1 MYSFDFVSECP
12 DYMYSYM
19 KDESILNTIISDKQ
33 MKDLASL
40 NVVETVSA
48 LLEQLNK
55 REQDV
60 LKRRF
65 GLFGEPKETLE
76 SIGSRHKLTRE
87 RIRQIESGGVNKLK
101 KNPEL
106 ETRLGTLR
114 QVVAEL
120 SEEHGGLMEK
130 NYLFNI
136 LSNLAQDGLDGQA
149 NANPYFEFALSRL
162 LNDHFDEVNDSK
174 YFNSFYKVKYQSLEH
189 IEAVAEELL
198 AAIKNYKNLLATE
211 ELISLVKSLK
221 SYQAN
226 SDKFNVP
233 GNLDLKEVI
242 KPAAGADTE
251 AIYNDRAIYSLLNAL
266 ADVEQ
271 NKFGAWG
278 HKESREVKPKTI
290 NDKIYL
296 VLKENKKP
304 MYYGDIAKKISE
316 MGFDGKNVNTATT
329 HNELILDDKYVLV
342 GRGLYGLREWGYK
355 EGTVADVIAEILKE
369 ANEPLSKEAITEK
382 VLGQRLVKQTT
393 VNLALMNKDRFER
406 TKDGKYKLKANNL

>member
-1 MYSFDFVSECP
+1 
-12 DYMYSYM
+12 M
-19 KDESILNTIISDKQ
+19 KDDSILNTIISDKQ

-106 ETRLGTLR
+106 EARLGTLR
-114 QVVAEL
+114 QIVTEL

-136 LSNLAQDGLDGQA
+136 LSNLSQDGVDSRA
-149 NANPYFEFALSRL
+149 KANPYFEFALSRL
-162 LNDHFDEVNDSK
+162 LNDSFDEVSNSK
-174 YFNSFYKVKYQSLEH
+174 YFNNFYKVKYQSLEH
-189 IEAVAEELL
+189 MEAVAEELL
-198 AAIKNYKNLLATE
+198 AAIKDYKKLLATE
-211 ELISLVKSLK
+211 ELIDLVKGLK
-221 SYQAN
+221 SYNAN
-226 SDKFNVP
+226 TEKFNVS
-233 GNLDLKEVI
+233 GNLDFKELI
-242 KPAAGADTE
+242 RPMAGESTE
-251 AIYNDRAIYSLLNAL
+251 AVYNDRAIYSLLSAL
-266 ADVEQ
+266 HDVEQ

-304 MYYGDIAKKISE
+304 MYYGDIAKKISD
-316 MGFDGKNVNTATT
+316 MGFDGKKVNTATT

-342 GRGLYGLREWGYK
+342 GRGLYGLKEWGYK
-355 EGTVADVIAEILKE
+355 EGTVADVIAEILAE
-369 ANEPLSKEAITEK
+369 TQEPMSKEAITTK
-382 VLGQRLVKQTT
+382 VLEQRLVKQTT
-393 VNLALMNKDRFER
+393 VNLALMNKNRFER
-406 TKDGKYKLKANNL
+406 TKDGKYKLKEITA

>member
-1 MYSFDFVSECP
+1 
-12 DYMYSYM
+12 M
-19 KDESILNTIISDKQ
+19 KDESILNTIMSDNQ
-33 MKDLASL
+33 MKDLTSL

-48 LLEQLNK
+48 LLDQLNK

-60 LKRRF
+60 IKRRF

-76 SIGSRHKLTRE
+76 SIGGRHKLTRE

-106 ETRLGTLR
+106 EARLGSLR
-114 QVVAEL
+114 QVVAL
-120 SEEHGGLMEK
+120 LNEEHGGLMEK

-136 LSNLAQDGLDGQA
+136 LANLASDTTNQE
-149 NANPYFEFALSRL
+149 NVNPYFDFALSRL
-162 LNDHFDEVNDSK
+162 LNDHFDEVNNSK
-174 YFNSFYKVKYQSLEH
+174 YFNNFYKVKYQSLEH
-189 IEAVAEELL
+189 MEAVAEELL
-198 AAIKNYKNLLATE
+198 EAIKNYKNLLATE
-211 ELISLVKSLK
+211 ELIALVKSLK

-226 SDKFNVP
+226 ADKFNVP
-233 GNLDLKEVI
+233 GNLDLKELI
-242 KPAAGADTE
+242 RPAVGDATDAV
-251 AIYNDRAIYSLLNAL
+251 YNDRAIYALLSAL

-304 MYYGDIAKKISE
+304 MYYGDIAKKISD
-316 MGFDGKNVNTATT
+316 MGFDGKKVNTATT

-369 ANEPLSKEAITEK
+369 ANEPLSKEAITAK
-382 VLGQRLVKQTT
+382 VLEQRLVKQTT
-393 VNLALMNKDRFER
+393 VNLALMNKNRFER
-406 TKDGKYKLKANNL
+406 TKDGKYKLKEATI

>member
-1 MYSFDFVSECP
+1 MPKKDIRRDIFFSN
-12 DYMYSYM
+12 M

-40 NVVETVSA
+40 NVVEAVSA

-76 SIGSRHKLTRE
+76 SIGGRHKLTRE

-106 ETRLGTLR
+106 ETRLGALR
-114 QVVAEL
+114 QLVSQL
-120 SEEHGGLMEK
+120 SEEHGGLLEK
-130 NYLFNI
+130 NYLFKLLANLTQAGAEGPSNI
-136 LSNLAQDGLDGQA
+136 H
-149 NANPYFEFALSRL
+149 PYFEFALSRL
-162 LNDHFDEVNDSK
+162 LNDHFEEVGNSQ
-174 YFNSFYKVKYQSLEH
+174 YFNDFYKIKYQSLEH
-189 IEAVAEELL
+189 LEAVAQELL
-198 AAIKNYKNLLATE
+198 DEVKKFKNLLATA
-211 ELISLVKSLK
+211 ELIALVKGLK
-221 SYQAN
+221 SYGAQA
-226 SDKFNVP
+226 DKFNVP
-233 GNLDLKEVI
+233 GNLDLKEVMRPVTGI
-242 KPAAGADTE
+242 DTE
-251 AIYNDRAIYSLLNAL
+251 AAHNDRVIYSLLNAL

-278 HKESREVKPKTI
+278 HRESREVKPKTI

-296 VLKENKKP
+296 VLKANKKP

-316 MGFDGKNVNTATT
+316 MGFDGKTVNTATT

-369 ANEPLSKEAITEK
+369 SREPLSKEAITAK
-382 VLGQRLVKQTT
+382 VLEQRLVKQTT
-393 VNLALMNKDRFER
+393 VNLALMNKNRFER
-406 TKDGKYKLKANNL
+406 IKDGKYKLKD

>member
-1 MYSFDFVSECP
+1 
-12 DYMYSYM
+12 M
-19 KDESILNTIISDKQ
+19 KEDSILNTIMSDNQ
-33 MKDLASL
+33 MKDLANL

-48 LLEQLNK
+48 LLEQLNT

-60 LKRRF
+60 IRRRF

-76 SIGSRHKLTRE
+76 SIGGRHKLTRE

-106 ETRLGTLR
+106 EARLGPLR
-114 QVVAEL
+114 QVVAL
-120 SEEHGGLMEK
+120 LNEEHGGLMEK

-136 LSNLAQDGLDGQA
+136 LANLAQGDTQE
-149 NANPYFEFALSRL
+149 NVNPYFDFALSRL
-162 LNDHFDEVNDSK
+162 LNDHFDEVNNSK
-174 YFNSFYKVKYQSLEH
+174 YFNNFYKIKYQSLEH
-189 IEAVAEELL
+189 MEAVAEELL
-198 AAIKNYKNLLATE
+198 EAIKNYKNLLATE
-211 ELISLVKSLK
+211 ELIALVKSLK

-226 SDKFNVP
+226 VDKFNVP
-233 GNLDLKEVI
+233 GNLDLKELI
-242 KPAAGADTE
+242 RPAVGGATD
-251 AIYNDRAIYSLLNAL
+251 AVYNDRAIYALLSAL

-304 MYYGDIAKKISE
+304 MYYGDIAAKIFE
-316 MGFDGKNVNTATT
+316 MGFDGKKVNTATT

-369 ANEPLSKEAITEK
+369 ANEPLSKEAITAK
-382 VLGQRLVKQTT
+382 VLEQRLVKQTT
-393 VNLALMNKDRFER
+393 VNLALMNKNRFER
-406 TKDGKYKLKANNL
+406 TKEGKYKLKEATI